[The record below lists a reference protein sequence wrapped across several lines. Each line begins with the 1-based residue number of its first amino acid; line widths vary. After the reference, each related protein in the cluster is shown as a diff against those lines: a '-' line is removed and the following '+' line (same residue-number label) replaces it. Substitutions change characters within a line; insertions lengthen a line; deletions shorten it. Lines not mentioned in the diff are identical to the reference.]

1 MENET
6 YASEASPER
15 IDEVLEWI
23 ARELK
28 ERYGVRVWFAE
39 ILGKRWSYRA
49 GVGNE
54 FPTPLEHIMIT
65 PRFGMVVEGWRKI
78 PEEDRSALL
87 TFLRGY
93 LAGDKT
99 GAREASP
106 WKRES

>member
-1 MENET
+1 MENGT
-6 YASEASPER
+6 YAFEAFPEG
-15 IDEVLEWI
+15 IDETLEWI

-28 ERYGVRVWFAE
+28 ERYGVRAWFAE

-65 PRFGMVVEGWRKI
+65 PRFGMVVEGWEKI
-78 PEEDRSALL
+78 PEKDRSALL

-93 LAGDKT
+93 LTEDKAG
-99 GAREASP
+99 GRETSP
-106 WKRES
+106 